1 MTDQNEN
8 KLTECH
14 RVEALCDGVFA
25 IIITL
30 LVLEIHRPTNEPG
43 MLVQELIKEWPS
55 YLAYAIAFVYIGV
68 IWLNHHYLFAHL
80 RRVDL
85 TLNWINLCILGTA
98 ALIPFPT
105 GVLASAFRDG
115 NLSDEK
121 AAVVLYA
128 IIAGLMSASWLPLFR
143 HLNRNPQLVK
153 PSVPAGLFATQTIRP
168 IGGMIAYAM
177 AAVLGWLVHPSIA
190 VAIFIFVVAYFAVTS
205 QGVQVRMTSRRLF
218 RRSIRAKT
226 TTASDLP
233 SNTQA
238 KSMT

>member
-1 MTDQNEN
+1 MTNRAKDMTDQNEN

-43 MLVQELIKEWPS
+43 MLVHELFKEWPS

-153 PSVPAGLFATQTIRP
+153 PGVPAGLFATQTIRP
-168 IGGMIAYAM
+168 ISSSHQARKASSPCGAANSGSSSRIANES
-177 AAVLGWLVHPSIA
+177 GEP
-190 VAIFIFVVAYFAVTS
+190 
-205 QGVQVRMTSRRLF
+205 TSR
-218 RRSIRAKT
+218 
-226 TTASDLP
+226 
-233 SNTQA
+233 
-238 KSMT
+238 

>member
-1 MTDQNEN
+1 MEADQNEK

-30 LVLEIHRPTNEPG
+30 LVLEIHRPTSEPG
-43 MLVQELIKEWPS
+43 MLVHELIKEWPS

-85 TLNWINLCILGTA
+85 PLNWINLCILGTA

-115 NLSDEK
+115 DLFDKK

-143 HLNRNPQLVK
+143 HLSRNPQLVK
-153 PSVPAGLFATQTIRP
+153 PGVPPGLFATQTIRP
-168 IGGMIAYAM
+168 IGGMISYAL
-177 AAVLGWLVHPSIA
+177 AAVLGWFVHPAIA

-205 QGVQVRMTSRRLF
+205 QGVQVRVTSRRLYTNC
-218 RRSIRAKT
+218 RKAKA
-226 TTASDLP
+226 TAAGDIP
-233 SNTQA
+233 
-238 KSMT
+238 

>member
-1 MTDQNEN
+1 MKTDQNQN

-14 RVEALCDGVFA
+14 RVEALCDAVFA

-30 LVLEIHRPTNEPG
+30 LVLEIHRPANEPG
-43 MLVQELIKEWPS
+43 RLMDELIKEWPS

-85 TLNWINLCILGTA
+85 ALNWINLCILGTA

-105 GVLASAFRDG
+105 GVLAGAFRDG

-121 AAVVLYA
+121 AAVVLYS

-143 HLNRNPQLVK
+143 HLSRNPQLVK
-153 PSVPAGLFATQTIRP
+153 PGVPAGLFATQTIRP
-168 IGGMIAYAM
+168 IGGMIAYAL
-177 AAVLGWLVHPSIA
+177 AAVLGWFIHPAIA
-190 VAIFIFVVAYFAVTS
+190 VAIFIFVVAYFAITS
-205 QGVQVRMTSRRLF
+205 QGVGPRITSRRLF
-218 RRSIRAKT
+218 QLSREAKAT
-226 TTASDLP
+226 TLRDVP
-233 SNTQA
+233 SNN
-238 KSMT
+238 